1 MPISRVFT
9 TEADADAAVRDLEE
23 AGFWSTGIQVLRP
36 GAGPV
41 TAAELQSHGMTE
53 GLAEHYAERVGAGAA
68 VVIVDAPFGGAVRAN
83 QILARPRTGDAEA
96 VEVTDVG
103 AVSWDQAAPLSDA
116 LGLPVLSHEA
126 APLSRL
132 LGLSTLS
139 AKQQGGASL
148 SQDAAPL
155 SHGIGMKLLSGN
167 AAPLSSLLGIPTLSR
182 NAAPLSSAIGF
193 KTLSG
198 NATPLSSA
206 LGLKVL
212 WKNAAPLSSA
222 VGAPTLTKE
231 Q

>member
-1 MPISRVFT
+1 MSISRLYA

-23 AGFWSTGIQVLRP
+23 AGFWTTGITVLRP
-36 GAGPV
+36 GAGAM
-41 TAAELQSHGMTE
+41 TAAELSARGVTE
-53 GLAEHYAERVGAGAA
+53 DRAEHYATRVAAGAA
-68 VVIVDAPFGGAVRAN
+68 VVIVDPPFGWAVRAT

-96 VEVTDVG
+96 VEVSDT
-103 AVSWDQAAPLSDA
+103 ATVSWDEAAPLSDA
-116 LGLPVLSHEA
+116 LGLRV
-126 APLSRL
+126 
-132 LGLSTLS
+132 
-139 AKQQGGASL
+139 
-148 SQDAAPL
+148 
-155 SHGIGMKLLSGN
+155 LSGN

-182 NAAPLSSAIGF
+182 NATPLSSAIGF

-212 WKNAAPLSSA
+212 SKNAAPLSSA